1 MAREI
6 INSIECGFCHKKFDV
21 ATEDIE
27 WEHINDAGET
37 DTDSD
42 VHDFFVSQ
50 EVKCPNCGK
59 NNKILVKMKG
69 KSSCDIT
76 AIEVISMQPEALS

>member
-6 INSIECGFCHKKFDV
+6 INSIKCGFCHEKFDV

-42 VHDFFVSQ
+42 VYDFSVSQ
-50 EVKCPNCGK
+50 KIKCPNCGK
-59 NNKILVKMKG
+59 SNKILVKMKG

-76 AIEVISMQPEALS
+76 EIEGISMEFGALS

>member
-6 INSIECGFCHKKFDV
+6 INSIKCGFCHEKFDV

-42 VHDFFVSQ
+42 VYDFSV
-50 EVKCPNCGK
+50 
-59 NNKILVKMKG
+59 
-69 KSSCDIT
+69 
-76 AIEVISMQPEALS
+76 

>member
-42 VHDFFVSQ
+42 FHDFFVSQ
-50 EVKCPNCGK
+50 EVKCPNCKK
-59 NNKILVKMKG
+59 NNKILVKTKG

>member
-1 MAREI
+1 M
-6 INSIECGFCHKKFDV
+6 NV
-21 ATEDIE
+21 PIE

-50 EVKCPNCGK
+50 EVKCPNCK
-59 NNKILVKMKG
+59 KTIKFL
-69 KSSCDIT
+69 
-76 AIEVISMQPEALS
+76 

>member
-6 INSIECGFCHKKFDV
+6 INSIKCGFCHEKFDV

-42 VHDFFVSQ
+42 VYDFSVSQ
-50 EVKCPNCGK
+50 KIKCPNCFFK
-59 NNKILVKMKG
+59 LQLYRIDR
-69 KSSCDIT
+69 SHSWFD
-76 AIEVISMQPEALS
+76 AINCNTI